1 MKEVTVYKS
10 WTIHMDF
17 ENKHLDILSN
27 DQNVMLYDRVEEQV
41 FLYLEVNDHEI
52 GILTVSWG
60 YVVYLDY
67 EKKSVFVKKQYFE
80 E

>member
-1 MKEVTVYKS
+1 MKEVTVYKG
-10 WTIHMDF
+10 WTVHMDV
-17 ENKHLDILSN
+17 ENSHLDVLSN
-27 DQNVMLYDRVEEQV
+27 DHNVMLYDRVEEQV

-67 EKKSVFVKKQYFE
+67 EKKSVFVKKQYFDE
-80 E
+80 

>member
-1 MKEVTVYKS
+1 MKEVTVYKG

-17 ENKHLDILSN
+17 ANKHLDILSN

-52 GILTVSWG
+52 GVLTVSWG